1 MAYKSCYADA
11 EFTLTDTLGTTP
23 EIPVGEFEAGAIH
36 LPAGAGTNN
45 LVFHS
50 APSEGGTYVAA
61 HDASGNAV
69 SISSTTAS
77 KAYSIPAAAIDGR
90 NWIKIVLSSDSSLAG
105 VKITFN

>member
-1 MAYKSCYADA
+1 MAYRSCYADA

-50 APSEGGTYVAA
+50 APNEGGSYVAA
-61 HDASGNAV
+61 HDASGSAV
-69 SISSTTAS
+69 SIDSTTAS
-77 KAYSIPAAAIDGR
+77 KAYSIPTAAIDGR
-90 NWIKIVLSSDSSLAG
+90 NWIKIVLSSDASLAG